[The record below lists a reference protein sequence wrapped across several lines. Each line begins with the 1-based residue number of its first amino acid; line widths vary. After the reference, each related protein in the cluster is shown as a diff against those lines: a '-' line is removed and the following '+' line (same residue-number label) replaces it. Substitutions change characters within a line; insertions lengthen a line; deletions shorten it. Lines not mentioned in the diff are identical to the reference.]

1 MIVTV
6 TLNPAV
12 DEEFVVS
19 DFRPG
24 GWFRSRNANR
34 SPGGKGINVSLLLSQ
49 LGYETAAMGFLAGFN
64 GGYIRDVL
72 RKARITTNFVH
83 VKGETR
89 TNVYI
94 VDETGKMETGLSE
107 PGPYVPDEAY
117 ERFMKNYERMLKR
130 ARLVLLGGS
139 LPPGVPQDAYA
150 SLIERAKN
158 IDVPVWIDAA
168 GAPLMSGLDAV
179 PNLAKIDHRFMS
191 KVSGISLTS
200 LDNLIEVLTRLHDHG
215 IEWSITSYHTYGDV
229 FFTTS
234 SEIPEETGLSSVLLD
249 NIQSECYLNSFCFGY
264 RLHNF
269 KSLSPHFLRF
279 FLRGEQFRR
288 SIIRLAQGSTRFN
301 ISKKF
306 ILNLFVFVPSIT
318 EQTAIA
324 NVLSTADKEIDL
336 LKQKLDTLK
345 QQKKALMQL
354 LLTGIVRTTGLKTN
368 YGTSK
373 EGRIL

>member
-158 IDVPVWIDAA
+158 IGVPVWIDAA

-229 FFTTS
+229 FFTPEGIYLATAS
-234 SEIPEETGLSSVLLD
+234 RKGVVSLFGASDALIAGMVVAREENMSVEET
-249 NIQSECYLNSFCFGY
+249 IRF
-264 RLHNF
+264 
-269 KSLSPHFLRF
+269 SLACAWEDASHVEK
-279 FLRGEQFRR
+279 G
-288 SIIRLAQGSTRFN
+288 IGSREAVEE
-301 ISKKF
+301 KMAR
-306 ILNLFVFVPSIT
+306 VQV
-318 EQTAIA
+318 E
-324 NVLSTADKEIDL
+324 
-336 LKQKLDTLK
+336 KL
-345 QQKKALMQL
+345 
-354 LLTGIVRTTGLKTN
+354 G
-368 YGTSK
+368 
-373 EGRIL
+373 